1 MPYTSYAAYT
11 HLQNLYPE
19 LSNQYLRVRDYFRS
33 DIVEVG
39 ERFCQQLTRM
49 ISSTNLYDTDEHI
62 QDRIRKGCAYFLEK
76 IETYC
81 LPLIE
86 ASDVEIDNKEARKA
100 FTSALKAFSDEL
112 TIKVAT
118 LKACQDGFR
127 LIDYL
132 SAKAKANIEESAV
145 ASKRKSTRKS
155 TEAEKIPV
163 STDVLHPELYARL
176 KQWRY
181 ELAVEKELPPY
192 TILQQKA
199 LIGVCN
205 TLPTNSKEL
214 LKIPG
219 IGKKIIE
226 NYGETLL
233 EIVSSYSPSTHGNGL

>member
-1 MPYTSYAAYT
+1 
-11 HLQNLYPE
+11 
-19 LSNQYLRVRDYFRS
+19 
-33 DIVEVG
+33 
-39 ERFCQQLTRM
+39 M

-226 NYGETLL
+226 TLL

>member
-1 MPYTSYAAYT
+1 MDSRFQTRIA
-11 HLQNLYPE
+11 LYKDSFTTK
-19 LSNQYLRVRDYFRS
+19 LLRFIYNCFAKQYSNTF
-33 DIVEVG
+33 
-39 ERFCQQLTRM
+39 
-49 ISSTNLYDTDEHI
+49 
-62 QDRIRKGCAYFLEK
+62 A
-76 IETYC
+76 
-81 LPLIE
+81 
-86 ASDVEIDNKEARKA
+86 
-100 FTSALKAFSDEL
+100 
-112 TIKVAT
+112 
-118 LKACQDGFR
+118 QDGFR

-145 ASKRKSTRKS
+145 ASKQKSTRKS

>member
-1 MPYTSYAAYT
+1 
-11 HLQNLYPE
+11 
-19 LSNQYLRVRDYFRS
+19 
-33 DIVEVG
+33 
-39 ERFCQQLTRM
+39 M

-155 TEAEKIPV
+155 TEAEKIPA

>member
-1 MPYTSYAAYT
+1 MQYTSYGAYT
-11 HLQNLYPE
+11 HLQKLYPE
-19 LSNQYLRVRDYFRS
+19 LSNQYPRIRDYFRS

-49 ISSTNLYDTDEHI
+49 ISSTSLYDTDEHI

-81 LPLIE
+81 QPLIE
-86 ASDVEIDNKEARKA
+86 ASDVEIDNKEARKT

-112 TIKVAT
+112 SIKVAT
-118 LKACQDGFR
+118 LKASQEGFR

-132 SAKAKANIEESAV
+132 SAKAKASIEEAPM
-145 ASKRKSTRKS
+145 ASKRKASRKTS
-155 TEAEKIPV
+155 ESEKIAV
-163 STDVLHPELYARL
+163 STDILHPELYVRL

-181 ELAVEKELPPY
+181 NLSVKKGLPPY

-205 TLPTNSKEL
+205 TLPTHPKDL

-219 IGKKIIE
+219 IGKKVIE
-226 NYGETLL
+226 NYGEALL
-233 EIVSSYSPSTHGNGL
+233 EIVSSFSPSKVC

>member
-1 MPYTSYAAYT
+1 
-11 HLQNLYPE
+11 
-19 LSNQYLRVRDYFRS
+19 
-33 DIVEVG
+33 
-39 ERFCQQLTRM
+39 M
-49 ISSTNLYDTDEHI
+49 ISSTSLYDTDEHI

-81 LPLIE
+81 QPLIE
-86 ASDVEIDNKEARKA
+86 ASDVEIDNKEARKT

-112 TIKVAT
+112 SIKVAT
-118 LKACQDGFR
+118 LKACQNGFR

-132 SAKAKANIEESAV
+132 SAKAKACMEESATNN
-145 ASKRKSTRKS
+145 KRKSTQKS
-155 TEAEKIPV
+155 AKGKPLF
-163 STDVLHPELYARL
+163 SSDVVHPELYARL

-181 ELAVEKELPPY
+181 ELAVEKGLPPY

-205 TLPTNSKEL
+205 TLPNNPKEL

-226 NYGETLL
+226 NYGKTLL
-233 EIVSSYSPSTHGNGL
+233 EIVSSYSLSAHGNGL

>member
-1 MPYTSYAAYT
+1 MLVRIIEIRAGDHTG
-11 HLQNLYPE
+11 E
-19 LSNQYLRVRDYFRS
+19 LLAETF
-33 DIVEVG
+33 
-39 ERFCQQLTRM
+39 
-49 ISSTNLYDTDEHI
+49 
-62 QDRIRKGCAYFLEK
+62 AYFYY
-76 IETYC
+76 IRT
-81 LPLIE
+81 
-86 ASDVEIDNKEARKA
+86 EI
-100 FTSALKAFSDEL
+100 
-112 TIKVAT
+112 
-118 LKACQDGFR
+118 
-127 LIDYL
+127 
-132 SAKAKANIEESAV
+132 
-145 ASKRKSTRKS
+145 
-155 TEAEKIPV
+155 IPV

>member
-1 MPYTSYAAYT
+1 MP
-11 HLQNLYPE
+11 
-19 LSNQYLRVRDYFRS
+19 
-33 DIVEVG
+33 
-39 ERFCQQLTRM
+39 
-49 ISSTNLYDTDEHI
+49 
-62 QDRIRKGCAYFLEK
+62 
-76 IETYC
+76 
-81 LPLIE
+81 
-86 ASDVEIDNKEARKA
+86 
-100 FTSALKAFSDEL
+100 
-112 TIKVAT
+112 
-118 LKACQDGFR
+118 
-127 LIDYL
+127 
-132 SAKAKANIEESAV
+132 
-145 ASKRKSTRKS
+145 
-155 TEAEKIPV
+155 EKIPV